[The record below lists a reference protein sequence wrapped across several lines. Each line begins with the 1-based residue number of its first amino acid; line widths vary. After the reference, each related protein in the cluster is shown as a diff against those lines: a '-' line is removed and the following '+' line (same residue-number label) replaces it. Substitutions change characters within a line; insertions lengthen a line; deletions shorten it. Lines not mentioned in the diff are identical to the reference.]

1 MSIGDNIRSARIAKK
16 MSQKELAEA
25 ISTKEESFGH
35 TSISNWENNINKPD
49 PDTIGLLCEAL
60 DVDANFLLGFSS
72 PEEIFKGLDEL
83 DKLLFSKTK
92 ALTDDEKKAVLQV
105 MDAIHKDID
114 KELDNK

>member
-25 ISTKEESFGH
+25 ISTKGESFGH

-49 PDTIGLLCEAL
+49 PDTIGLLCGAL
-60 DVDANFLLGFSS
+60 DVDANFLLGFST
-72 PEEIFKGLDEL
+72 PEEIFEGIDEI

-92 ALTDDEKKAVLQV
+92 DLTEEEKKTILQV
-105 MDAIHKDID
+105 IEAIHKDID